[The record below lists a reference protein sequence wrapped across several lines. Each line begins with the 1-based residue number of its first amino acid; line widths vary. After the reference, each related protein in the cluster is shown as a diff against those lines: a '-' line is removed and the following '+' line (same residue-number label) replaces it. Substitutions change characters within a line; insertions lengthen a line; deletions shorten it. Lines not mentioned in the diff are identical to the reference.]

1 MGISQFFKKDYIL
14 GLDIGS
20 AAIKMVL
27 FSSGDAGLTLMRVD
41 VKELGSGEYTEEAA
55 RAIKS
60 LASGIDL
67 KNAKTIVN
75 INCPQ
80 TSIKKI
86 TAPYMPQNELRDG
99 ILLEAKSYFPFSI
112 EGAIV
117 DFEITGDLIE
127 KGVRKYDVA
136 VAVCPTETSDKY
148 VKIME
153 KAGVKPNS
161 FVTTPYALE
170 KIARISPKE
179 KDETTAHLDIG
190 AKYTELVIIKNGNMV
205 FSRKIP
211 VSGDGFTKSLTG
223 ALVSD
228 KGKMQLSTAEAET
241 VKQEIG
247 IPKDSDTSILIGK
260 ISAQQ
265 VLSMIRSPLEQLVSE
280 IERCFD
286 YYREESGHG
295 RVDSIILS
303 GGGASLSGL
312 TGYLS
317 ENLGLVVRLSDP
329 ISLVKSEKSV
339 TAKSSGFSHRMAP
352 AIGAILSADN
362 SINLL
367 PVAIKDEKVRIVK
380 RGVVEVIV
388 TAVVILS
395 ILLYTGIRISITNFD
410 KRISVAK
417 LELSSMATHLAKAEA
432 QALAN
437 SVLMDEPQWED
448 IFKEL
453 SNLIPDSVHITNFSM
468 NDNIMTLK
476 GVVAAQDGEEILS
489 NFVLTLENGI
499 FSSVKLV
506 ESKDLGDKAGIEFE
520 LKCWVDYQ

>member
-1 MGISQFFKKDYIL
+1 MSNFFRKDYII
-14 GLDIGS
+14 GIDIGS
-20 AAIKMVL
+20 AAIKMAL
-27 FSSGDAGLTLMRVD
+27 FSSDESGLTLIRAD

-55 RAIKS
+55 RAIRS

-136 VAVCPTETSDKY
+136 VAVCPAETSDKY

-153 KAGVKPNS
+153 KSGIKPNS

-170 KIARISPKE
+170 KIARISHKE
-179 KDETTAHLDIG
+179 KDETVTYLDIG
-190 AKYTELVIIKNGNMV
+190 AKYAELVIIRGGNIS

-211 VSGDGFTKSLTG
+211 VSGDDFTKSLTG

-228 KGKMQLSTAEAET
+228 KGKIQLSTTEAET
-241 VKQEIG
+241 VKREIG
-247 IPKDSDTSILIGK
+247 IPKDSDTSILVGK
-260 ISAQQ
+260 INAQQ
-265 VLSMIRSPLEQLVSE
+265 ILSMIRSPLEQLVSE

-295 RVDSIILS
+295 RIDSVILS

-317 ENLGLVVRLSDP
+317 ENLGVSVRLSDP
-329 ISLVKSEKSV
+329 ISLVKSEKSIP
-339 TAKSSGFSHRMAP
+339 TKSAGFSHRMAP
-352 AIGAILSADN
+352 AIGSILSADK

-367 PVAIKDEKVRIVK
+367 PVAVKYEKARFLK
-380 RGVVEVIV
+380 RGAMAVII

-395 ILLYTGIRISITNFD
+395 ILSYAGIRISVTNFD

-417 LELSSMATHLAKAEA
+417 LELSSMALQLAKAEA

-453 SNLIPDSVHITNFSM
+453 SNLIPDPVHITNFSM
-468 NDNIMTLK
+468 DNNIMTLN

-489 NFVLTLENGI
+489 NFVLTLESGI
-499 FSSVKLV
+499 FSNVRLV

-520 LKCWVDYQ
+520 LKCWVDYE